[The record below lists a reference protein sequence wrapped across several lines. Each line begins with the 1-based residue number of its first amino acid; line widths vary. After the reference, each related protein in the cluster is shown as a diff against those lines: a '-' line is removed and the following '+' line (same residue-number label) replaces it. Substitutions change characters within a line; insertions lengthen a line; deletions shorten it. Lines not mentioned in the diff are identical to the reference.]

1 MTRLSKRDILID
13 TSRELFVA
21 HGFHAVGVDTILRKA
36 GISKRTLYK
45 YFRSKEDLILAV
57 IRNYDETFRN
67 YLMREVEAR
76 GGTAYEQLLVIFD
89 VSEEW
94 FSEANFHGCLAVKAI
109 GEFSE
114 KNKAIQ
120 RSCEEFIRLIGEYM
134 EGLAVKAGAR
144 DPEGLSKE
152 LVLLFEGAIV
162 MAVVSGNPKVA
173 QQAKT
178 MARRCVEEQMR
189 KLEQKEGHMSLL

>member
-1 MTRLSKRDILID
+1 MTRLSKRDILIGTARD
-13 TSRELFVA
+13 LFIA
-21 HGFHAVGVDTILRKA
+21 QGFHAVGVDTILKKA

-57 IRNYDETFRN
+57 IRHYDETFRN
-67 YLMREVEAR
+67 YLMREVDAR
-76 GGTAYEQLLVIFD
+76 ESTAAEQLLVIFD
-89 VSEEW
+89 VAEEW
-94 FSEANFHGCLAVKAI
+94 FSEANFHGCIAVKAI
-109 GEFSE
+109 GEYAE

-134 EGLAVKAGAR
+134 EELAIQAGAR
-144 DPEGLSKE
+144 DPQRLAGE

-173 QQAKT
+173 RQAKA
-178 MARRCVEEQMR
+178 MAQRCVDEHVSGVSRQGTE
-189 KLEQKEGHMSLL
+189 

>member
-1 MTRLSKRDILID
+1 MARLSKRDILID
-13 TSRELFVA
+13 TARDLFVA

-45 YFRSKEDLILAV
+45 HFRSKEDLILAV
-57 IRNYDETFRN
+57 IRHYDETFRN

-76 GGTAYEQLLVIFD
+76 GGTAYEQLLAVFD
-89 VSEEW
+89 VAEQW
-94 FSEANFHGCLAVKAI
+94 FSEANFHGCIAVKAI
-109 GEFSE
+109 GEYSE

-134 EGLAVKAGAR
+134 EGLASKAGVR
-144 DPEGLSKE
+144 DSERLAKE

-162 MAVVSGNPKVA
+162 MAVVSRNPKVA

-178 MARRCVEEQMR
+178 MAQRCVDEHV
-189 KLEQKEGHMSLL
+189 KVKEC

>member
-1 MTRLSKRDILID
+1 MTRLSKREILID
-13 TSRELFVA
+13 ASRELFIA
-21 HGFHAVGVDTILRKA
+21 RGFHAVGVDTILKKS

-45 YFRSKEDLILAV
+45 YFKSKEDLILAV
-57 IRNYDETFRN
+57 IRHYDETFRN

-76 GGTAYEQLLVIFD
+76 KDSAYEQLLVIFD
-89 VSEEW
+89 VSEQW

-120 RSCEEFIRLIGEYM
+120 RSCEEFVRLIGEYM
-134 EGLAVKAGAR
+134 EELATKAGAR
-144 DPEGLSKE
+144 DAKGLARE

-178 MARRCVEEQMR
+178 MARRCVDEHV
-189 KLEQKEGHMSLL
+189 KKN

>member
-1 MTRLSKRDILID
+1 MAHLSKREILID
-13 TSRELFVA
+13 SARDLFVA
-21 HGFHAVGVDTILRKA
+21 HGFHAVGVDTILKKA

-57 IRNYDETFRN
+57 IRHYDETFRY

-76 GGTAYEQLLVIFD
+76 EDTAYGQLLAVFD
-89 VSEEW
+89 IAEQW
-94 FSEANFHGCLAVKAI
+94 FSEAEFHGCIAVKAI
-109 GEFSE
+109 GEYSE

-134 EGLAVKAGAR
+134 EGLATRAGAR
-144 DPEGLSKE
+144 DPERLAKE
-152 LVLLFEGAIV
+152 LLLLFEGAIV

-173 QQAKT
+173 QQAKA
-178 MARRCVEEQMR
+178 MAQRCVDEHVT
-189 KLEQKEGHMSLL
+189 K

>member
-21 HGFHAVGVDTILRKA
+21 HGFHAVGVDTILKKA

-45 YFRSKEDLILAV
+45 HFRSKEDLILAV
-57 IRNYDETFRN
+57 IRHYDETFRN
-67 YLMREVEAR
+67 YLMREVDAR
-76 GGTAYEQLLVIFD
+76 DHSAADKLLVIFD

-94 FSEANFHGCLAVKAI
+94 FSEANFHGCLAIKAI

-134 EGLAVKAGAR
+134 EELANKAGAQ
-144 DPEGLSKE
+144 DPAGLAKE
-152 LVLLFEGAIV
+152 LVLLFEGSIV
-162 MAVVSGNPKVA
+162 MAVVTGNPKVA

-178 MARRCVEEQMR
+178 MARRCVD
-189 KLEQKEGHMSLL
+189 GHIKG

>member
-13 TSRELFVA
+13 TARDLFIA
-21 HGFHAVGVDTILRKA
+21 HGFHAVGVDTILKKA

-57 IRNYDETFRN
+57 IRHYDETFRN

-76 GGTAYEQLLVIFD
+76 EDTAAERLLAIFD
-89 VSEEW
+89 VAEQW
-94 FSEANFHGCLAVKAI
+94 FSEANFHGCIAVKAI
-109 GEFSE
+109 GEYSE

-120 RSCEEFIRLIGEYM
+120 RACEEFIRLIGEYM
-134 EGLAVKAGAR
+134 EGLATQAGVRVPQHLA
-144 DPEGLSKE
+144 GE

-173 QQAKT
+173 QQAKA
-178 MARRCVEEQMR
+178 MAQRCVVEHLSGASRQGTE
-189 KLEQKEGHMSLL
+189 

>member
-1 MTRLSKRDILID
+1 MARLSKRDILID
-13 TSRELFVA
+13 TARDLFVA

-45 YFRSKEDLILAV
+45 HFRSKEDLILAV
-57 IRNYDETFRN
+57 IRHYDETFRN

-76 GGTAYEQLLVIFD
+76 GDTAYEQLLAVFD
-89 VSEEW
+89 VAEQW
-94 FSEANFHGCLAVKAI
+94 FSEANFHGCIAVKAI
-109 GEFSE
+109 GEYSE

-120 RSCEEFIRLIGEYM
+120 RSCEEFIRLIGEYI
-134 EGLAVKAGAR
+134 EGLATKAGAR
-144 DPEGLSKE
+144 DPERLARE

-178 MARRCVEEQMR
+178 MAQRCRDEHVR
-189 KLEQKEGHMSLL
+189 GKED

>member
-1 MTRLSKRDILID
+1 MARLSKRDTLIN

-21 HGFHAVGVDTILRKA
+21 HGFHAVGVDTILKKA

-57 IRNYDETFRN
+57 IRQYDETFRN

-76 GGTAYEQLLVIFD
+76 KVTAYEQLLVIFD
-89 VSEEW
+89 VSEQW
-94 FSEANFHGCLAVKAI
+94 FNEANFHGCLAVKAI

-120 RSCEEFIRLIGEYM
+120 RSCEEFVRLIGEYM
-134 EGLAVKAGAR
+134 EGLAVKAGAQ
-144 DPEGLSKE
+144 DPEGLAQE

-162 MAVVSGNPKVA
+162 MAVVSGNPQVA

-178 MARRCVEEQMR
+178 MARRCIDEHV
-189 KLEQKEGHMSLL
+189 KKDASLRT

>member
-1 MTRLSKRDILID
+1 MTRLSKRDILINTARD
-13 TSRELFVA
+13 LFIA
-21 HGFHAVGVDTILRKA
+21 HGFHAVGVDTILKKA
-36 GISKRTLYK
+36 EISKRTLYK

-57 IRNYDETFRN
+57 IRHYDETFRN

-76 GGTAYEQLLVIFD
+76 ENDVAKQLLVIFD

-120 RSCEEFIRLIGEYM
+120 RSCEEFIRLISEYM
-134 EGLAVKAGAR
+134 EELATKAGAR
-144 DPEGLSKE
+144 DPEGLAEE

-173 QQAKT
+173 QQAKA
-178 MARRCVEEQMR
+178 MARRCVDE
-189 KLEQKEGHMSLL
+189 HMGKTSL

>member
-1 MTRLSKRDILID
+1 MTTARD
-13 TSRELFVA
+13 LFIA
-21 HGFHAVGVDTILRKA
+21 RGFHAVGVDTILKKA

-57 IRNYDETFRN
+57 IRQYDETFRN
-67 YLMREVEAR
+67 LLMREVDTREN
-76 GGTAYEQLLVIFD
+76 TAAEKLLVIFD
-89 VSEEW
+89 VAEEW
-94 FSEANFHGCLAVKAI
+94 FSEADFHGCIAVKAI
-109 GEFSE
+109 GEYSG

-134 EGLAVKAGAR
+134 EELATKAGAL
-144 DPEGLSKE
+144 DPEGLANE

-173 QQAKT
+173 RQARS
-178 MARRCVEEQMR
+178 MAQRCVNEHLREVSR
-189 KLEQKEGHMSLL
+189 LDTG

>member
-1 MTRLSKRDILID
+1 MIDSARD
-13 TSRELFVA
+13 LFVA
-21 HGFHAVGVDTILRKA
+21 HGFHAVGVDTILKKA

-57 IRNYDETFRN
+57 IRHYDETFRN

-76 GGTAYEQLLVIFD
+76 EDTAYGQLLAVFD
-89 VSEEW
+89 IAEQW
-94 FSEANFHGCLAVKAI
+94 FSEAEFHGCIAVKAI
-109 GEFSE
+109 GEYSE

-134 EGLAVKAGAR
+134 EGLATRAGAR
-144 DPEGLSKE
+144 DPERLAKE
-152 LVLLFEGAIV
+152 LLLLFEGAIV

-173 QQAKT
+173 QQAKA
-178 MARRCVEEQMR
+178 MAQRCVDEHVT
-189 KLEQKEGHMSLL
+189 K

>member
-1 MTRLSKRDILID
+1 MARLSKRDILID
-13 TSRELFVA
+13 TARDLFVA

-45 YFRSKEDLILAV
+45 HFRSKEDLILAV
-57 IRNYDETFRN
+57 IRHYDETFRN

-76 GGTAYEQLLVIFD
+76 GGTAYEQLLAVFD
-89 VSEEW
+89 VAEQW
-94 FSEANFHGCLAVKAI
+94 FSEANFHGCIAVKAI
-109 GEFSE
+109 GEYSE

-120 RSCEEFIRLIGEYM
+120 RSCEEFIRLIGEYI
-134 EGLAVKAGAR
+134 EGLATKAGAR
-144 DPEGLSKE
+144 DPERLARE

-173 QQAKT
+173 QQAKA
-178 MARRCVEEQMR
+178 MAQRCLDEHVR
-189 KLEQKEGHMSLL
+189 GKED